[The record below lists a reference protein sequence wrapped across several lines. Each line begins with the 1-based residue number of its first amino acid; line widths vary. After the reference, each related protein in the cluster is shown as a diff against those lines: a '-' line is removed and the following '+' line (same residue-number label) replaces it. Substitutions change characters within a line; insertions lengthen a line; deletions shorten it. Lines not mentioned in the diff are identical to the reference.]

1 MQPSTAISGRRGED
15 FVCARLKERGYR
27 ILDRNVRKKFAE
39 IDIVAEQG
47 DTLCF
52 VEVRTRAN
60 SLLGHPAETV
70 TTAKQRGIR
79 RAAEA
84 YLAERRIGPRPV
96 RFDVV
101 TILWDTMEVE
111 HFENVF

>member
-1 MQPSTAISGRRGED
+1 MGQSRSISGKRGED
-15 FVCARLKERGYR
+15 LVCARLKEQGYR

-60 SLLGHPAETV
+60 SLLGHPAETINA
-70 TTAKQRGIR
+70 AKRHGIR
-79 RAAEA
+79 RAADA
-84 YLAERRIGPRPV
+84 YLAERRIGPRAV

-101 TILWDTMEVE
+101 TILWDTMEVK
-111 HFENVF
+111 HFENAF